1 MLFFFFFF
9 FVARYKHMYI
19 RMHDWSHKQR
29 CCYLSFHLGARFIW
43 FREQFSWI
51 IISSVLLGCI
61 FVPILR
67 ISMSDWICEFS
78 KTDKSN
84 TTLIFGNAEVC
95 CEGQRLSANVS
106 FAGTMWE
113 HKGRLE
119 TQYCAC
125 ARARDVSNGLHQ
137 KISSTFCEEASSC
150 SKRMRAWKIDGESIS
165 HKRGG
170 GEGGCNSTKNAS
182 TWLA

>member
-1 MLFFFFFF
+1 MQIFF
-9 FVARYKHMYI
+9 FVVVTRYKHMYI
-19 RMHDWSHKQR
+19 HMHDWNHKQR
-29 CCYLSFHLGARFIW
+29 CCYLSFHLGAFYLIPRTVQLNNHFFCTPRLH
-43 FREQFSWI
+43 FRS
-51 IISSVLLGCI
+51 
-61 FVPILR
+61 ILR

-78 KTDKSN
+78 KTGKSN
-84 TTLIFGNAEVC
+84 TTLIFGNTEVC

-165 HKRGG
+165 QTGM
-170 GEGGCNSTKNAS
+170 
-182 TWLA
+182 